1 MEYVKG
7 FSSQIDEQFT
17 IKIATDDEDE
27 FTKILELNVAVHG
40 ESVRNYLSRIF
51 LEHPSRDQFLWFYIE
66 DDYSKKAISSI
77 SLFPLEWSI
86 ANIPIPVCEMGF
98 VGTLEKYRGKGYI
111 GYLNNLFELIMME
124 RGFILS
130 VIRGIPYYYR
140 KLGYEF
146 AIPLDDRMLLST
158 KNVPS
163 IELNHLQIRKADFN
177 DRSFFKKKY
186 QEYHQ
191 NFFISNKFDID
202 SYAFRYFNDD
212 YNEFKSM
219 SYIIEDNGKSSSYF
233 TFGMSYDNLAYDIKT
248 SILNDEQC
256 IKLLQFIKEI
266 RGSENNDDIN
276 LCAREDTVL
285 GKNILA
291 LGGVHHHTYGW
302 QVKIPN
308 LKLFFKK
315 IKTILETRINNSPF
329 SGLTQKI
336 KISNYR
342 ETFELFFENGQISA
356 INVEKG
362 YPGEGLCDLQMPGSI
377 LYKLI
382 LGDRKFDEINY
393 IIKDAMVKYNSKDLI
408 NTLFPK
414 ENIFPDSYY

>member
-111 GYLNNLFELIMME
+111 GYLNNLFELVMME

-146 AIPLDDRMLLST
+146 AIP
-158 KNVPS
+158 
-163 IELNHLQIRKADFN
+163 
-177 DRSFFKKKY
+177 
-186 QEYHQ
+186 
-191 NFFISNKFDID
+191 
-202 SYAFRYFNDD
+202 
-212 YNEFKSM
+212 
-219 SYIIEDNGKSSSYF
+219 
-233 TFGMSYDNLAYDIKT
+233 
-248 SILNDEQC
+248 
-256 IKLLQFIKEI
+256 
-266 RGSENNDDIN
+266 
-276 LCAREDTVL
+276 
-285 GKNILA
+285 
-291 LGGVHHHTYGW
+291 
-302 QVKIPN
+302 
-308 LKLFFKK
+308 
-315 IKTILETRINNSPF
+315 
-329 SGLTQKI
+329 
-336 KISNYR
+336 
-342 ETFELFFENGQISA
+342 
-356 INVEKG
+356 
-362 YPGEGLCDLQMPGSI
+362 
-377 LYKLI
+377 
-382 LGDRKFDEINY
+382 
-393 IIKDAMVKYNSKDLI
+393 
-408 NTLFPK
+408 
-414 ENIFPDSYY
+414 